1 MVYKHIVLPG
11 GASRGLVDYGAL
23 SYYIKNNHVSLD
35 NIESIH
41 GTSIGAIM
49 GALLCLKHPCNEY
62 DDYLINC
69 MYDKIFYIDPE
80 NIVNILQ
87 SNGLFHS
94 DCFANYL
101 KPFLEANDMN
111 VSITLKEFY
120 EKTNISLYIYVTDV
134 RTISKKQL
142 SHYTHPDLQLVEAVK
157 GSASLPGLFSPLI
170 YDQKLYIDGGF
181 VCNYPIKE
189 CIETEGVIP
198 SEVIGI
204 NHVYPPPGNMVDV
217 KTFNILDLV
226 FYILSCLIEKLF
238 LENKAC
244 DKVNELIKETTQIN
258 VVFDTYLPTISEL
271 LESMVNKD
279 LRKKN
284 ITEGNLCGEKF
295 YKNSLSNDKDV
306 DADANIAA
314 ANIAGAGANVDDNI
328 AAVAIE

>member
-11 GASRGLVDYGAL
+11 GAVRGLNDYGAL
-23 SYYIKNNHVSLD
+23 SYYIKNDLLSLD

-49 GALLCLKHPCNEY
+49 GALLCLKHPINEY

-69 MYDKIFYIDPE
+69 MYDKIFYVDPE

-94 DCFANYL
+94 DCFANYI

-134 RTISKKQL
+134 RTISKTQL
-142 SHYTHPDLQLVEAVK
+142 SHYSHPDLLLVEAIK

-244 DKVNELIKETTQIN
+244 DKVNELIKKTTQIN
-258 VVFDTYLPTISEL
+258 VVFDEYLPTISEL

-284 ITEGNLCGEKF
+284 IAEGYLCGEKY
-295 YKNSLSNDKDV
+295 YKSHLSDNN
-306 DADANIAA
+306 AGANNAG
-314 ANIAGAGANVDDNI
+314 ANNAGAGANADDNI

>member
-11 GASRGLVDYGAL
+11 GATRGLNDYGAL
-23 SYYIKNNHVSLD
+23 SYYIKNGVVSLD

-49 GALLCLKHPCNEY
+49 GALLCLKHPINEY

-87 SNGLFHS
+87 SSGLFHS
-94 DCFANYL
+94 DCFINYL

-120 EKTNISLYIYVTDV
+120 EKTKISLYIYVTDV
-134 RTISKKQL
+134 RTISKTQL
-142 SHYTHPDLQLVEAVK
+142 SHYSHPDLLLVEAVK

-170 YDQKLYIDGGF
+170 YDEKLYIDGGF

-189 CIETEGVIP
+189 CIEIEGVIP

-204 NHVYPPPGNMVDV
+204 NHTYPPPGNMVDV

-226 FYILSCLIEKLF
+226 FYILSCLIERLF
-238 LENKAC
+238 MENKPC
-244 DKVNELIKETTQIN
+244 DKTSLLIKETTQIN
-258 VVFDTYLPTISEL
+258 VVFDEYLPTISEL
-271 LESMVNKD
+271 MDSLVNKD

-284 ITEGNLCGEKF
+284 ISEGYLSGETF
-295 YKNSLSNDKDV
+295 YKNSLVNAGHAGHANAN
-306 DADANIAA
+306 ADNAKANASH
-314 ANIAGAGANVDDNI
+314 ANAN
-328 AAVAIE
+328 AAIE